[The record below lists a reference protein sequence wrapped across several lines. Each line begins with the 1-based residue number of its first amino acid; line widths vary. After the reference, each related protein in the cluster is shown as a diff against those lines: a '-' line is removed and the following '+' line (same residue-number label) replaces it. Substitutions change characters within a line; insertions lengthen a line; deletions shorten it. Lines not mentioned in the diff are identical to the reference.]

1 MDPSDKAV
9 PVARRLWTGAPRR
22 GQGGAA
28 SRSVFMSSKRPTMR
42 RRTSRTVAYS
52 SSPNSAAVVV
62 RYVHSIGMLRSS
74 SMASRLRA
82 RELGAVGTY
91 LTGIALCIAVAAVNI
106 A

>member
-1 MDPSDKAV
+1 
-9 PVARRLWTGAPRR
+9 
-22 GQGGAA
+22 
-28 SRSVFMSSKRPTMR
+28 
-42 RRTSRTVAYS
+42 
-52 SSPNSAAVVV
+52 
-62 RYVHSIGMLRSS
+62 MLRSS